1 MTVFVLDT
9 DHCVAVLRGQL
20 HLADKVGPDEELAV
34 TAITLGE
41 LIWGARRSRKVEEN
55 LDAIRRLLESVR
67 VLSLDREAAERFGNL
82 KAGLE
87 AEGAPLGDFDL
98 LIASIALVH
107 DATLVTHNFRHFSRI
122 EGLKLADWL

>member
-20 HLADKVGPDEELAV
+20 HLADKVAPDDELAV
-34 TAITLGE
+34 TAITVGE
-41 LIWGARRSRKVEEN
+41 LIWGARRSQRVKEN
-55 LDAIRRLLESVR
+55 LDAIGRLLEAVR
-67 VLSLDREAAERFGNL
+67 VLSPDREAAERFGNL
-82 KAGLE
+82 KAELE
-87 AEGAPLGDFDL
+87 AEGAPLEDFDL

-107 DATLVTHNFRHFSRI
+107 NATLVTHNLRHFSRI